1 MQLRHLA
8 VGLAAILAGLLMH
21 GMAGAQ
27 GDDLASKII
36 SVPSPDAFRVDGV
49 RTGARVRPD
58 STVQFG
64 RALRVPVGGR
74 SEQPWSVSVAVPI
87 NRPVAAGDNLLLAF
101 WARLER
107 GDNGATTAE
116 LPYNAVQLAAAPY
129 TALFRDA
136 VTITGEWRLYEIRG
150 RADRAYP
157 AGALNVSLHLATG
170 RQTIDIGPVFVLNMG
185 QSGN

>member
-1 MQLRHLA
+1 MQLRHLII
-8 VGLAAILAGLLMH
+8 GLAAVVAAAGMQ
-21 GMAGAQ
+21 GIAGAQ
-27 GDDLASKII
+27 GDDLASKVI

-58 STVQFG
+58 GAVQFG
-64 RALRVPVGGR
+64 RALRVPVPGR

-87 NRPVAAGDNLLLAF
+87 RGAVAAGDNLILAF
-101 WARLER
+101 WVRLER

-129 TALFRDA
+129 TALFTGA
-136 VTITGEWRLYEIRG
+136 VTATPEWRLHEIRG

-185 QSGN
+185 QGDN